1 MAEYQRTLLNLHH
14 LTKRSRRE
22 GEDHM
27 AFEAII
33 GRSKDFP
40 GDRAKRRR
48 RNRRMRVAR
57 NGEVVLWEADRN
69 DDDN

>member
-1 MAEYQRTLLNLHH
+1 MADYQRELLNVHH
-14 LTKRSRRE
+14 LTKKSRRD
-22 GEDHM
+22 GEDWI

-33 GRSKDFP
+33 GRFKAFP

-57 NGEVVLWEADRN
+57 NGEVVLWEADR
-69 DDDN
+69 DDND

>member
-1 MAEYQRTLLNLHH
+1 MSDYQRELLDVRQ
-14 LTKRSRRE
+14 LTKKSRRE

-33 GRSKDFP
+33 GRFNEFT

-48 RNRRMRVAR
+48 RNQRMRVER
-57 NGEVVLWEADRN
+57 NGDVVLWEAER
-69 DDDN
+69 DDDR